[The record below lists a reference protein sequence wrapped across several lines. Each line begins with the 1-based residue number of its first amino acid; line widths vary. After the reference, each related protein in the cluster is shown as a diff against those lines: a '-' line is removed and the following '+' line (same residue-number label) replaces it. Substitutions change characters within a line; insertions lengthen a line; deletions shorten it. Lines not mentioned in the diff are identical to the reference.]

1 MTINF
6 HNNNQYNPWMQLA
19 QQGLNMFCGNSMNMF
34 GMNCSLFNYGGM
46 GFGGMGFGSMG
57 FGGLGFGGITG
68 YNNVNY
74 DAMAGWAVGN
84 ALLGVASQAI
94 GSIKADR
101 QNDNAVYADNKA
113 QIESIDK
120 QIVDL
125 KAERENPKIDAKYDT
140 DINKAQKS
148 LANANTKVSEL
159 EAALKALQEKTGENS
174 SQADIEAKQEE
185 LDQARLDAQ
194 TAKEKVTTAET
205 ARDDA
210 IKARESEIEEK
221 IKGLEAQRAR
231 LQAQVD
237 DADLDKADGR
247 RLQRLSDDDYAQC
260 FNNDGSLK
268 SSVTYTKKHA
278 RTAINHFMN
287 AVDPDKKLKAAK
299 NLVIMYNQ
307 YLSSDDKTTL
317 IRNAAKIA
325 QRYIDEHKQ
334 K

>member
-1 MTINF
+1 MIINF

-19 QQGLNMFCGNSMNMF
+19 QQGLNMF

-46 GFGGMGFGSMG
+46 GFGSFGFGSM
-57 FGGLGFGGITG
+57 GFGGITG

-101 QNDNAVYADNKA
+101 QNDNATYADIKA

-140 DINKAQKS
+140 DINKAQES
-148 LANANTKVSEL
+148 LAKANTKVSEL
-159 EAALKALQEKTGENS
+159 EAALKALQEKTGEDR
-174 SQADIEAKQEE
+174 SQTDIATKKSE
-185 LDQARLDAQ
+185 LETAQKDAQ
-194 TAKEKVTTAET
+194 TAEKEVKT
-205 ARDDA
+205 ARDAKEKAEDA
-210 IKARESEIEEK
+210 KKREIEEK
-221 IKGLEAQRAR
+221 IKGLKAQRAR

-278 RTAINHFMN
+278 RTAINYFMN

-299 NLVIMYNQ
+299 NLVTMYNQ

>member
-46 GFGGMGFGSMG
+46 GFGGMG

-120 QIVDL
+120 QIADL
-125 KAERENPKIDAKYDT
+125 NAERENPKIDAKYDT
-140 DINKAQKS
+140 DINKAQES

-159 EAALKALQEKTGENS
+159 TTALAELEKKTGEDRS
-174 SQADIEAKQEE
+174 ETDIATKKSE
-185 LDQARLDAQ
+185 LDTAQKDAK
-194 TAKEKVTTAET
+194 TAEKEVET
-205 ARDDA
+205 ARDA
-210 IKARESEIEEK
+210 KEKAEEAKKREIDEK

-299 NLVIMYNQ
+299 NLVTMYNQ

-317 IRNAAKIA
+317 IRNAATIA

>member
-34 GMNCSLFNYGGM
+34 GMNCSLFNYGGL
-46 GFGGMGFGSMG
+46 G

-120 QIVDL
+120 QIADL
-125 KAERENPKIDAKYDT
+125 NAERENPKIDAKYDT

-148 LANANTKVSEL
+148 LASANTKVSEL
-159 EAALKALQEKTGENS
+159 TTALAELEKKTCEDRS
-174 SQADIEAKQEE
+174 ETDIATKKSE
-185 LDQARLDAQ
+185 LETAQKDAQ
-194 TAKEKVTTAET
+194 TAEKEVKT
-205 ARDDA
+205 ARDAKEKAEDA
-210 IKARESEIEEK
+210 KKREIEEK
-221 IKGLEAQRAR
+221 IEGLKAQRAR

-299 NLVIMYNQ
+299 NLVTMYNQ

-317 IRNAAKIA
+317 IRNAATIA

>member
-34 GMNCSLFNYGGM
+34 GMNGSLFNYGGM
-46 GFGGMGFGSMG
+46 GFGGLGFGGMG
-57 FGGLGFGGITG
+57 FGGMGFGGMTG

-101 QNDNAVYADNKA
+101 QNDDAVYADNKA

-125 KAERENPKIDAKYDT
+125 KAESANPKIDAHYEADLK
-140 DINKAQKS
+140 KAEEAF
-148 LANANTKVSEL
+148 ANAKTKVSDL
-159 EAALKALQEKTGENS
+159 ESALKELDKKTGEDRS
-174 SQADIEAKQEE
+174 ETDIATKKSE
-185 LDQARLDAQ
+185 LETAQKDAQ
-194 TAKEKVTTAET
+194 TAEKEVKT
-205 ARDDA
+205 ARDA
-210 IKARESEIEEK
+210 KEKAEEAKKREIDEK

-299 NLVIMYNQ
+299 NLVTMYNQ
-307 YLSSDDKTTL
+307 YLSSDDKTSL
-317 IRNAAKIA
+317 IRNAATIA

>member
-46 GFGGMGFGSMG
+46 GFGSLGFGSM
-57 FGGLGFGGITG
+57 GFGGITG

-125 KAERENPKIDAKYDT
+125 KAERKNPKIDAKYDT
-140 DINKAQKS
+140 DINNAQKS
-148 LANANTKVSEL
+148 LASANTKVLELTTALAEL
-159 EAALKALQEKTGENS
+159 EKKTGEEK
-174 SQADIEAKQEE
+174 SQADIEAKQKE
-185 LDQARLDAQ
+185 LKKAQDDAQ
-194 TAKEKVTTAET
+194 TAEEKVKTAET

-210 IKARESEIEEK
+210 IKARESEIDEK

-299 NLVIMYNQ
+299 NLVTMYNQ
-307 YLSSDDKTTL
+307 YLSSDDKTSL
-317 IRNAAKIA
+317 IRNAATIA

>member
-19 QQGLNMFCGNSMNMF
+19 QQGLNMFGGTNMFSMN
-34 GMNCSLFNYGGM
+34 GSLYN
-46 GFGGMGFGSMG
+46 FGGM
-57 FGGLGFGGITG
+57 GFGGITG

-120 QIVDL
+120 QIADL
-125 KAERENPKIDAKYDT
+125 NAESANPKIDAHYEA
-140 DINKAQKS
+140 DIKKAKEALDKANENSTSQPANTASSTETTEATTQSSTNSQVSPLQQAYNEAVQAQK
-148 LANANTKVSEL
+148 
-159 EAALKALQEKTGENS
+159 KAK
-174 SQADIEAKQEE
+174 DAKK
-185 LDQARLDAQ
+185 R
-194 TAKEKVTTAET
+194 
-205 ARDDA
+205 
-210 IKARESEIEEK
+210 EIEEK

-299 NLVIMYNQ
+299 NLVTMYNQ

-317 IRNAAKIA
+317 IRNAATIA

>member
-34 GMNCSLFNYGGM
+34 GMNGSLFNYGGM
-46 GFGGMGFGSMG
+46 GFGSLG
-57 FGGLGFGGITG
+57 FGGMGFGGITG

-84 ALLGVASQAI
+84 ALLGVANQAI

-101 QNDNAVYADNKA
+101 QNDDATYADNKA

-120 QIVDL
+120 QIADL
-125 KAERENPKIDAKYDT
+125 KAERENLQKDPHFNT
-140 DINKAQKS
+140 DVKNANKAFADAEQKV
-148 LANANTKVSEL
+148 LEL
-159 EAALKALQEKTGENS
+159 QGELNALKAKKGEDR
-174 SQADIEAKQEE
+174 SQADIDAKQNE
-185 LDQARLDAQ
+185 L
-194 TAKEKVTTAET
+194 
-205 ARDDA
+205 DDA
-210 IKARESEIEEK
+210 IVAEKKAKTDKENAEKAKAKIDEIEEK

-299 NLVIMYNQ
+299 NLVTMYNQ

-317 IRNAAKIA
+317 IRNAATIA

>member
-34 GMNCSLFNYGGM
+34 GMNGSLFNYGGM
-46 GFGGMGFGSMG
+46 GFGSLG
-57 FGGLGFGGITG
+57 FGGMGFGGITG

-84 ALLGVASQAI
+84 ALLGVANQAI

-101 QNDNAVYADNKA
+101 QNDDATYADNKA

-120 QIVDL
+120 QIADL
-125 KAERENPKIDAKYDT
+125 KAERSNLENDNHFDADVAKTTKEYDDATKNVGDLEKELRELESKKGKDRSET
-140 DINKAQKS
+140 DIAAKRQ
-148 LANANTKVSEL
+148 EL
-159 EAALKALQEKTGENS
+159 EAAKKVEKKAK
-174 SQADIEAKQEE
+174 
-185 LDQARLDAQ
+185 
-194 TAKEKVTTAET
+194 TAKESAET
-205 ARDDA
+205 ACA
-210 IKARESEIEEK
+210 NAKAKISEINEK

-299 NLVIMYNQ
+299 NLVTMYNQ

-317 IRNAAKIA
+317 IRNAATIA

>member
-46 GFGGMGFGSMG
+46 GFGSLGFGSM
-57 FGGLGFGGITG
+57 GFGGITG

-125 KAERENPKIDAKYDT
+125 KAERKNPKIDAKYDT
-140 DINKAQKS
+140 DINNAQKS
-148 LANANTKVSEL
+148 LASANTKVLELTTALAELEKKTGEDRSETDIATKKSEL
-159 EAALKALQEKTGENS
+159 EAAKKVEKKAK
-174 SQADIEAKQEE
+174 
-185 LDQARLDAQ
+185 
-194 TAKEKVTTAET
+194 TAKESAET
-205 ARDDA
+205 ACA
-210 IKARESEIEEK
+210 NAKAKISEINEK
-221 IKGLEAQRAR
+221 IKGLEALRAR

-299 NLVIMYNQ
+299 NLVTMYNQ

-317 IRNAAKIA
+317 IRNAATIA

>member
-19 QQGLNMFCGNSMNMF
+19 QQGLNMFGGTNMFSMN
-34 GMNCSLFNYGGM
+34 GSLYNFGGM
-46 GFGGMGFGSMG
+46 GFGGM
-57 FGGLGFGGITG
+57 TG

-125 KAERENPKIDAKYDT
+125 NAESANPKIDAHYEA
-140 DINKAQKS
+140 DIKKAKEALDKANENSTSQPANTASSTETTEVTTQSSTNSQVSPLQQAYNEAVQAQK
-148 LANANTKVSEL
+148 
-159 EAALKALQEKTGENS
+159 KAK
-174 SQADIEAKQEE
+174 DAKK
-185 LDQARLDAQ
+185 R
-194 TAKEKVTTAET
+194 
-205 ARDDA
+205 
-210 IKARESEIEEK
+210 EIEEK

-299 NLVIMYNQ
+299 NLVTMYNQ
-307 YLSSDDKTTL
+307 YLSSDDKTSL
-317 IRNAAKIA
+317 IRNAATIA

>member
-19 QQGLNMFCGNSMNMF
+19 QQGLNMFGGTNMFSMN
-34 GMNCSLFNYGGM
+34 GSLYN
-46 GFGGMGFGSMG
+46 FGGM
-57 FGGLGFGGITG
+57 GFGGITG

-101 QNDNAVYADNKA
+101 QNDDAVYADNKA

-125 KAERENPKIDAKYDT
+125 KAERSNLENDNHFDDDVIKTTDAYNSAVNNVKDLETKLRELESKTDRSET
-140 DINKAQKS
+140 DIAAKRQELKKAQ
-148 LANANTKVSEL
+148 E
-159 EAALKALQEKTGENS
+159 
-174 SQADIEAKQEE
+174 
-185 LDQARLDAQ
+185 
-194 TAKEKVTTAET
+194 AKEKAKTDKENAE
-205 ARDDA
+205 
-210 IKARESEIEEK
+210 KAKAKIDEIEEK

-268 SSVTYTKKHA
+268 SSVTYTKKHV

-299 NLVIMYNQ
+299 NLVTMYNQ
-307 YLSSDDKTTL
+307 YLSSDDKTSL
-317 IRNAAKIA
+317 IRNAATIA

>member
-19 QQGLNMFCGNSMNMF
+19 QQGLNMFGGTNMFSMN
-34 GMNCSLFNYGGM
+34 GSLYN
-46 GFGGMGFGSMG
+46 FGGM
-57 FGGLGFGGITG
+57 GFGGITG

-125 KAERENPKIDAKYDT
+125 KAERENLQKDPHFNTDVINANKAFEDAEKKVSKLNAELNDLKGKTGEDISQTDIDAK
-140 DINKAQKS
+140 QK
-148 LANANTKVSEL
+148 EL
-159 EAALKALQEKTGENS
+159 
-174 SQADIEAKQEE
+174 
-185 LDQARLDAQ
+185 
-194 TAKEKVTTAET
+194 
-205 ARDDA
+205 DDA
-210 IKARESEIEEK
+210 IVAEKKAKTDKENAEKAKAKIDEIEEK

-299 NLVIMYNQ
+299 NLVTMYNQ
-307 YLSSDDKTTL
+307 YLSSDDKTSL
-317 IRNAAKIA
+317 IRNAATIA

>member
-34 GMNCSLFNYGGM
+34 GMNGSLFNYGGM
-46 GFGGMGFGSMG
+46 GFGSLGFGSMG
-57 FGGLGFGGITG
+57 FGGMTG

-120 QIVDL
+120 QIADL
-125 KAERENPKIDAKYDT
+125 NAERDNPKIDAHYEA
-140 DINKAQKS
+140 DIKKAEDELAKANENSTPQPANTASSTETTNETTQSPTNSQDSPLQQAYNKAVK
-148 LANANTKVSEL
+148 
-159 EAALKALQEKTGENS
+159 
-174 SQADIEAKQEE
+174 
-185 LDQARLDAQ
+185 
-194 TAKEKVTTAET
+194 

-210 IKARESEIEEK
+210 KDAKKREIEEK

-287 AVDPDKKLKAAK
+287 VVDPDKKLKAAK
-299 NLVIMYNQ
+299 NLVTMYNQ
-307 YLSSDDKTTL
+307 YLSSDDKTSL

>member
-19 QQGLNMFCGNSMNMF
+19 QQGLNMFGGNSMNMF
-34 GMNCSLFNYGGM
+34 GMNGSLFNYGGM
-46 GFGGMGFGSMG
+46 GFGSLGFGSMG
-57 FGGLGFGGITG
+57 FGGMTG

-125 KAERENPKIDAKYDT
+125 KAERKNPKIDAHFEA
-140 DINKAQKS
+140 DIKKAEEALTKAS
-148 LANANTKVSEL
+148 ANSTSQAANTASSTETTNVTTQSPTNLQDDPL
-159 EAALKALQEKTGENS
+159 EKAYDN
-174 SQADIEAKQEE
+174 AV
-185 LDQARLDAQ
+185 QAR
-194 TAKEKVTTAET
+194 K
-205 ARDDA
+205 DA

-299 NLVIMYNQ
+299 NLVTMYNQ
-307 YLSSDDKTTL
+307 YLSSDDKTSL
-317 IRNAAKIA
+317 IRNAATIA

>member
-34 GMNCSLFNYGGM
+34 GMNGSLFNYGGM

-120 QIVDL
+120 QIADL
-125 KAERENPKIDAKYDT
+125 NAESANPKIDAHYEADIKKAKEALDKANENSTSQPANTTSSTETT
-140 DINKAQKS
+140 DVTTQSPTNPQDSPLQQAYNKAVK
-148 LANANTKVSEL
+148 
-159 EAALKALQEKTGENS
+159 
-174 SQADIEAKQEE
+174 
-185 LDQARLDAQ
+185 
-194 TAKEKVTTAET
+194 

-210 IKARESEIEEK
+210 KDAKKREIEEK

-299 NLVIMYNQ
+299 NLVTMYNQ
-307 YLSSDDKTTL
+307 YLSSDDKTSL
-317 IRNAAKIA
+317 IRNAATIA

>member
-34 GMNCSLFNYGGM
+34 GMNCSLFNYGGL
-46 GFGGMGFGSMG
+46 G

-120 QIVDL
+120 QIADL
-125 KAERENPKIDAKYDT
+125 NAERENPKIDAKYDT

-148 LANANTKVSEL
+148 LASANTKVSEL
-159 EAALKALQEKTGENS
+159 TTALAELEKKTGEDRS
-174 SQADIEAKQEE
+174 ETDIATKKSE
-185 LDQARLDAQ
+185 LETAQKDAQ
-194 TAKEKVTTAET
+194 TAEKEVKT
-205 ARDDA
+205 ARDAKEKAEDA
-210 IKARESEIEEK
+210 KKREIEEK
-221 IKGLEAQRAR
+221 IEGLKAQRAR

-299 NLVIMYNQ
+299 NLVTMYNQ

-317 IRNAAKIA
+317 IRNAATIA

>member
-19 QQGLNMFCGNSMNMF
+19 QQGLNMFGGTNMFSMN
-34 GMNCSLFNYGGM
+34 GSLYNFGGM
-46 GFGGMGFGSMG
+46 GFGGM
-57 FGGLGFGGITG
+57 TG

-125 KAERENPKIDAKYDT
+125 KAESANLQKDPHFNTDVINANKAFEDAEKKVSNLNAELNDLKGKTGEDISQTDIDAK
-140 DINKAQKS
+140 QK
-148 LANANTKVSEL
+148 EL
-159 EAALKALQEKTGENS
+159 
-174 SQADIEAKQEE
+174 
-185 LDQARLDAQ
+185 
-194 TAKEKVTTAET
+194 
-205 ARDDA
+205 DDA
-210 IKARESEIEEK
+210 IVAEKKAKTDKENAEKAKAKIDEIEEK

-299 NLVIMYNQ
+299 NLVTMYNQ
-307 YLSSDDKTTL
+307 YLSSDDKTSL
-317 IRNAAKIA
+317 IRNAATIA

>member
-1 MTINF
+1 
-6 HNNNQYNPWMQLA
+6 MQLA
-19 QQGLNMFCGNSMNMF
+19 QQGLNMFGGTNMFSMN
-34 GMNCSLFNYGGM
+34 GSLYN
-46 GFGGMGFGSMG
+46 FGGM
-57 FGGLGFGGITG
+57 GFGGITG

-101 QNDNAVYADNKA
+101 QNDDAVYADNKA

-125 KAERENPKIDAKYDT
+125 KAERSNLENDNHFDDDVIKTTDAYKSAVKNVNDLETKLRELESKTDRSET
-140 DINKAQKS
+140 DIAAKRQELKKAK
-148 LANANTKVSEL
+148 E
-159 EAALKALQEKTGENS
+159 
-174 SQADIEAKQEE
+174 
-185 LDQARLDAQ
+185 
-194 TAKEKVTTAET
+194 AKEKAETDKNNAET
-205 ARDDA
+205 A
-210 IKARESEIEEK
+210 KAKAEAKIAKINEK

-299 NLVIMYNQ
+299 NLVTMYNQ
-307 YLSSDDKTTL
+307 YLSSDDKTSL
-317 IRNAAKIA
+317 IRNAATIA

>member
-1 MTINF
+1 
-6 HNNNQYNPWMQLA
+6 MQLA
-19 QQGLNMFCGNSMNMF
+19 QQGLNMF
-34 GMNCSLFNYGGM
+34 GMNCSLFNYGG
-46 GFGGMGFGSMG
+46 MG

-74 DAMAGWAVGN
+74 DAI
-84 ALLGVASQAI
+84 LLDVASQAI

-120 QIVDL
+120 QIADL
-125 KAERENPKIDAKYDT
+125 NAERENPKIDAKYDT

-148 LANANTKVSEL
+148 LASANTKVSEL
-159 EAALKALQEKTGENS
+159 EAALVELEKKTGEDRS
-174 SQADIEAKQEE
+174 ETDIATKKSE
-185 LDQARLDAQ
+185 LETAQKDAQ
-194 TAKEKVTTAET
+194 TAEKEVKT
-205 ARDDA
+205 ARDAKEKAEDA
-210 IKARESEIEEK
+210 KKREIEEK
-221 IKGLEAQRAR
+221 IEGLKAQRAR

-237 DADLDKADGR
+237 DADLDKAYGR

-299 NLVIMYNQ
+299 NLVTMYNQ

-317 IRNAAKIA
+317 IRNAATIA

>member
-34 GMNCSLFNYGGM
+34 GMNGSLFNYGGM
-46 GFGGMGFGSMG
+46 GFGS
-57 FGGLGFGGITG
+57 LGFGGITG

-120 QIVDL
+120 QIADL
-125 KAERENPKIDAKYDT
+125 KAERENLQKDPHFNTDVINANKAFEDAEKKVSKLNAELNDLKGKTGEDISQTDIDAK
-140 DINKAQKS
+140 QK
-148 LANANTKVSEL
+148 EL
-159 EAALKALQEKTGENS
+159 
-174 SQADIEAKQEE
+174 
-185 LDQARLDAQ
+185 
-194 TAKEKVTTAET
+194 
-205 ARDDA
+205 DDA
-210 IKARESEIEEK
+210 IVAEKKAKTDKENAEKAKAKIDEIEEK

-299 NLVIMYNQ
+299 NLVTMYNQ

>member
-46 GFGGMGFGSMG
+46 GFGSLGFGSM
-57 FGGLGFGGITG
+57 GFGGITG

-84 ALLGVASQAI
+84 ALLGVANQAI

-101 QNDNAVYADNKA
+101 QNDDATYADNKA

-120 QIVDL
+120 QIADL
-125 KAERENPKIDAKYDT
+125 KAERENLQKDPHFNT
-140 DINKAQKS
+140 DVKNANKAFADAEQKV
-148 LANANTKVSEL
+148 LEL
-159 EAALKALQEKTGENS
+159 QGELNALKAKKGEDR
-174 SQADIEAKQEE
+174 SQADIDAKQNE
-185 LDQARLDAQ
+185 L
-194 TAKEKVTTAET
+194 
-205 ARDDA
+205 DDA
-210 IKARESEIEEK
+210 IVAEKKAKTDKENAEKAKAKIDEIEEK

-299 NLVIMYNQ
+299 NLVTMYNQ

-317 IRNAAKIA
+317 IRNAATIA